1 MLVITSSILGVT
13 SQDVIAQV
21 SITDGKTM
29 INQMAIYR
37 FSLFILSTDVEEPF
51 FPAGTVFKTYLA
63 DSVSLDI
70 QNPIPICRFY
80 DMSSDTTTN
89 YTNCVYN
96 STARMISFN
105 LTAQQFYS
113 QTYDFEIGYIRNPGV
128 SSFVSGFRFIV
139 EDSKGTVLYSVT
151 DGNMVIIQPGTITG

>member
-1 MLVITSSILGVT
+1 
-13 SQDVIAQV
+13 
-21 SITDGKTM
+21 M
-29 INQMAIYR
+29 INQKAIYR